1 MSDENNKVTDLDIKL
16 AKERVENS
24 FSRDSRGLLT
34 SVQYKYKDDG
44 SVDWRAMI
52 RPEHLV
58 IQKDKKDKVE
68 QQYGK
73 KVEELDLSTV
83 EDKYI
88 LLLLSGIK
96 EILRIRGFK
105 HVQQHVDFVNHEKAV
120 VTCSIQ
126 FTGNYETNYQDV
138 VFSDVASATLQN
150 TSGFGQHFLE
160 SIAANRAF
168 VRAVRNFLGIN
179 IVGQDEIAGGRA
191 VLEEDNSIVGETI
204 SAHSILQ
211 KKMDEK
217 KFSFEQIKSNCAKN
231 YKEKLTSNPEEW
243 NGLKDIPQNDV
254 FFILGKLSEKK

>member
-1 MSDENNKVTDLDIKL
+1 MSEQTQENTIQEPNVAL
-16 AKERVENS
+16 NP

-34 SVQYKYKDDG
+34 SVEYKYKNDG

-73 KVEELDLSTV
+73 KVEELDLSTI

-138 VFSDVASATLQN
+138 IFSDVASATIQN

-179 IVGQDEIAGGRA
+179 IVGQDEIAGGKA
-191 VLEEDNSIVGETI
+191 VPEEDNSIAGETI
-204 SAHSILQ
+204 SAHNILQ
-211 KKMDEK
+211 QKMDGK
-217 KFSFEQIKSNCAKN
+217 KITFEQVRDNCAKN
-231 YKEKLTSNPEEW
+231 YKTKLSSNPEEW
-243 NGLKDIPQNDV
+243 IKIQDIPQNDV

>member
-1 MSDENNKVTDLDIKL
+1 MSEQTQENQEVSTLNP
-16 AKERVENS
+16 
-24 FSRDSRGLLT
+24 FSRDSRGLLN
-34 SVQYKYKDDG
+34 SVQYKYKEDG

-58 IQKDKKDKVE
+58 IQKEKKEKVE

-73 KVEELDLSTV
+73 KVEELDLSTI

-126 FTGNYETNYQDV
+126 FTGNYETNYNDV
-138 VFSDVASATLQN
+138 IFSDVASATLQN
-150 TSGFGQHFLE
+150 TNGFGQHFLE

-179 IVGQDEIAGGRA
+179 IVGQDEIGGKQQQS
-191 VLEEDNSIVGETI
+191 VEEDSNQSGVEI
-204 SAHSILQ
+204 SVYSILD
-211 KKMDEK
+211 KKITEK
-217 KFSFEQIKSNCAKN
+217 GFDFAKVRDNCIKN
-231 YKEKLTSNPEEW
+231 YRNDFTSNPEEW
-243 NGLKDIPQNDV
+243 IKIEDIPQNDV
-254 FFILGKLSEKK
+254 FTLLGKLSKKK